1 LYHIL
6 LASAIDNA
14 METLGECERVVV
26 DDRTRCSLH
35 GVALAG
41 CPIILATGF
50 PVDEIFD
57 SRHVRTWLSV
67 EHNAPNAKA
76 EGRNGK
82 QSLSSVSITTEIECI
97 S

>member
-1 LYHIL
+1 
-6 LASAIDNA
+6 
-14 METLGECERVVV
+14 METLEECERVVV
-26 DDRTRCSLH
+26 DHQAHAHCT

-41 CPIILATGF
+41 CPILLATGS

-82 QSLSSVSITTEIECI
+82 HSLSSVSVATGIEC
-97 S
+97 SS

>member
-1 LYHIL
+1 MYHIVL
-6 LASAIDNA
+6 ENIIVNA
-14 METLGECERVVV
+14 MGTLEGANEWCLIVGR
-26 DDRTRCSLH
+26 DAHCT

-41 CPIILATGF
+41 CPILLATGS

-67 EHNAPNAKA
+67 EHNAPNPKA

-82 QSLSSVSITTEIECI
+82 HSLSSVSITAGIEC
-97 S
+97 SS